1 MLVICFLIY
10 RLTCTFL
17 IKPFPHF
24 PDSTPAKKSQ
34 YTVISRGTVLTKID
48 HVLTVRVL
56 PRCTPGL
63 VPGSTAVLS
72 RCMPVY
78 PGFTTVI
85 ALSHIHV
92 PAAYRS
98 RIYDNFDTPRS
109 EAYFVQA
116 TYVPHT
122 CDVTA
127 TFPWRVSDV

>member
-1 MLVICFLIY
+1 MF
-10 RLTCTFL
+10 
-17 IKPFPHF
+17 
-24 PDSTPAKKSQ
+24 SQ
-34 YTVISRGTVLTKID
+34 SRCYHGV
-48 HVLTVRVL
+48 
-56 PRCTPGL
+56 PPGL

-72 RCMPVY
+72 RCMPVC
-78 PGFTTVI
+78 PGFSTVI

-116 TYVPHT
+116 TNVQHT